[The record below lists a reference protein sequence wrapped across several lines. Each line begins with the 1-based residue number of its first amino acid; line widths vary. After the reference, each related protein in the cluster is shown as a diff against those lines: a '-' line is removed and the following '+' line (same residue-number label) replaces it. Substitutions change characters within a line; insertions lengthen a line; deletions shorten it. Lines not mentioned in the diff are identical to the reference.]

1 MRPQA
6 SQGWAMSLDVKRT
19 YVVPDQTAQVARAIF
34 PNGNPVMRLYDD
46 LHRVV
51 EDRDFADLFPARGR
65 PAEAPARLALATL
78 LQFMEGLTDR
88 QAADAVRTR
97 IDWKYLLCLE
107 LTDVGFD
114 HTVLSEFRT
123 RLLAHGA
130 ESRLL
135 DATLKLARERE
146 LLKGGGRQRSDS
158 THVLGA
164 MRTMS
169 RLEVVGETLRC
180 ALNAL
185 ATVAPD
191 WLRACTNPTWAERY
205 ELRASEF
212 RLPKSQTGRRAWA
225 VQTGVDGFTL
235 LALATAD
242 GAPPVVRD
250 AAAVETLR
258 RVWVQN
264 FLVEHGPAG
273 DRVEWRRNDQVPPSG
288 RYIGS
293 PYDVEARYASKGAT
307 VWSGYKVHLTETC
320 DEGTPNLI
328 TNVETTT
335 AAVSD
340 DATTSTIHAALAARG
355 LLPKTHIADTGFVNA
370 ALFVDAQERYGVDLI
385 GPTRGDRQWQAQ
397 AGAGFAARDFAI
409 DFVQQ
414 RATCPAGK
422 RSQSWTPALARGTTP
437 VIKIKFAVSGCRACP
452 LRPQCTRARTARR
465 AITIRPEAQHEA
477 LRVGRAREQTAD
489 FAAEYARRAG
499 VEGTIAQGVRSSRL
513 RRTPYFGQAK
523 THLAHLMTAA
533 AMNLARLLRWLAD
546 EPKARTRHSAFARLH
561 QLAA

>member
-1 MRPQA
+1 
-6 SQGWAMSLDVKRT
+6 MSLDVKRT
-19 YVVPDQTAQVARAIF
+19 YVVPDRTAQVARAIF

-51 EDRDFADLFPARGR
+51 EDGDFADLFPARGR
-65 PAEAPARLALATL
+65 PAEAPVRLALATL

-97 IDWKYLLCLE
+97 IGWKYLLCLE
-107 LTDVGFD
+107 LADAGFD

-130 ESRLL
+130 ESRLF
-135 DATLKLARERE
+135 DATLELARGRG

-169 RLEVVGETLRC
+169 RLEAVGETLRH
-180 ALNAL
+180 ALNEL

-191 WLRACTNPTWAERY
+191 WLRACTTPTWVERY
-205 ELRASEF
+205 GLRASEF
-212 RLPKSQTGRRAWA
+212 RLPKSQAGRRAWA
-225 VQTGVDGFTL
+225 VQTGIDGFTL

-242 GAPPVVRD
+242 GAPPVLRD
-250 AAAVETLR
+250 VAALEILR

-264 FLVEHGPAG
+264 FLVEHGPDGA
-273 DRVEWRRNDQVPPSG
+273 RVEWRTNDQVPPSG

-320 DEGTPNLI
+320 DDGTPNLI
-328 TNVETTT
+328 THVETTT

-355 LLPKTHIADTGFVNA
+355 LLPRTHIADTGFVNA
-370 ALFVDAQERYGVDLI
+370 ALFVEAQERHGIDLI
-385 GPTRGDRQWQAQ
+385 GPTRDDRQWQR
-397 AGAGFAARDFAI
+397 GRHRGVLDEPGTGSAARLPGLPPAPEV
-409 DFVQQ
+409 FV
-414 RATCPAGK
+414 PALTA
-422 RSQSWTPALARGTTP
+422 WPAALARP
-437 VIKIKFAVSGCRACP
+437 APPAKLPAVD
-452 LRPQCTRARTARR
+452 RPTV
-465 AITIRPEAQHEA
+465 H
-477 LRVGRAREQTAD
+477 
-489 FAAEYARRAG
+489 
-499 VEGTIAQGVRSSRL
+499 
-513 RRTPYFGQAK
+513 
-523 THLAHLMTAA
+523 
-533 AMNLARLLRWLAD
+533 
-546 EPKARTRHSAFARLH
+546 
-561 QLAA
+561 